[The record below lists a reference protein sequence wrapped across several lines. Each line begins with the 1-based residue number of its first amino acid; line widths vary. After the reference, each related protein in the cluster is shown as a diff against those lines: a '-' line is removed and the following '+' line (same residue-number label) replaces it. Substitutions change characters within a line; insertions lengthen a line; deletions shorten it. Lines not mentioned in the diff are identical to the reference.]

1 MHELHFMQ
9 LDIPVETCLA
19 FMVQF
24 LALEGVFKV
33 GDSLKEFLSGSALAF
48 SFGEEKGS

>member
-1 MHELHFMQ
+1 MQ

-24 LALEGVFKV
+24 LALERVFKI
-33 GDSLKEFLSGSALAF
+33 GDSLKEFLSRSA
-48 SFGEEKGS
+48 